1 MEIKKN
7 SELRFKYVMNID
19 AQVLSYFCKAFVKRI
34 LKIYQT
40 IIDTGINQ
48 TNREFLSLMKNLL
61 LEFLFGKIN

>member
-34 LKIYQT
+34 LKIYLENYHRYRHKSNKSR
-40 IIDTGINQ
+40 IFIFNERLALGI
-48 TNREFLSLMKNLL
+48 F
-61 LEFLFGKIN
+61 IW

>member
-1 MEIKKN
+1 
-7 SELRFKYVMNID
+7 MNID

-48 TNREFLSLMKNLL
+48 TNREFLSLMKDLL
-61 LEFLFGKIN
+61 LEFLFGKID

>member
-1 MEIKKN
+1 
-7 SELRFKYVMNID
+7 MNID

-48 TNREFLSLMKNLL
+48 TNREFLSLIKDYYMTLFLNLKL
-61 LEFLFGKIN
+61 YIELR